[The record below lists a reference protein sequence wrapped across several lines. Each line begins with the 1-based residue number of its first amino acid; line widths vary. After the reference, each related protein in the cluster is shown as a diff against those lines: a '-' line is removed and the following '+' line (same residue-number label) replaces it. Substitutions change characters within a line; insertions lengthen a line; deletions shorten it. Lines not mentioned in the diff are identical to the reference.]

1 MATLDDKL
9 LGEKLHYYCSSSED
23 EGEADSGDE
32 DERGGAG
39 GSKEPVTKFY
49 PTVKD
54 GEGGHN
60 TGPKGVLSD
69 WRRYKQLETEK
80 REDAEAEKMALAKKL
95 CLNARTNDEDEK
107 AKAKDEQIDA
117 ELEGLLD
124 DDFLESYMARRMRE
138 MMAQTNQTKKFGK
151 TIILPDADSFLDQ
164 IDGEDKSVTVI
175 IMIHEPG
182 AEGCEAMTGC
192 IECLA
197 ADFPTVKFCSIKS
210 TTAGLSKHFK
220 TGGVPALLV
229 YKGGQVSLDV
239 PSDRSYFRCQ
249 MLGSFVRMT
258 DQLGTDFFAADVESI
273 LMEHGL
279 LPDKEAVPSI
289 IRGPANDED
298 SDVE

>member
-229 YKGGQVSLDV
+229 YKGGQVSLE
-239 PSDRSYFRCQ
+239 SLWSNHIIFSRC
-249 MLGSFVRMT
+249 LGV
-258 DQLGTDFFAADVESI
+258 L
-273 LMEHGL
+273 
-279 LPDKEAVPSI
+279 
-289 IRGPANDED
+289 
-298 SDVE
+298 